1 MSLDQ
6 GYFDGMYAVSADPWE
21 FASRWYEARK
31 YAISLALLPRE
42 HYGHAFEPGCSI
54 GVLTELLAPRC
65 DQLLSCDVAA
75 AAVDSAARRTA
86 SLGNVRVGR
95 MDILR
100 DWPPG
105 KFDLI
110 VLSEVLYYYAG
121 EDLNRVL
128 GRAAAAL
135 RPDGNLLAV
144 HWRHPVADY
153 PRSGDEV
160 HLILAGHP
168 GLARLVE
175 HREPDFVAEVYARAD
190 GRRVSVAEAGGLV

>member
-6 GYFDGMYAVSADPWE
+6 GYFDGMYAASADPWG

-31 YAISLALLPRE
+31 YALSLALLPRE
-42 HYGHAFEPGCSI
+42 RYGHAFEPGCSI

-65 DQLLSCDVAA
+65 DQLLACDVAA

-86 SLGNVRVGR
+86 SRGNVRVGR

-110 VLSEVLYYYAG
+110 VFSEVLYYYAG

-128 GRAAAAL
+128 DRAAAAL

-175 HREPDFVAEVYARAD
+175 HREPDFVAEVYARAG

>member
-6 GYFDGMYAVSADPWE
+6 GYFDGMYAASPDPWE

-65 DQLLSCDVAA
+65 DQLLACDVAA

>member
-6 GYFDGMYAVSADPWE
+6 GYFDGMYAASADPWE

-54 GVLTELLAPRC
+54 GVLTALLAARC
-65 DQLLSCDVAA
+65 DQLLACDVAA

-86 SLGNVRVGR
+86 PLGHVRVER
-95 MDILR
+95 RDILR

-105 KFDLI
+105 TFDLI
-110 VLSEVLYYYAG
+110 VFSEVLYYYAG

-128 GRAAAAL
+128 GQAAAAL

-144 HWRHPVADY
+144 HWRHPVTDY

-175 HREPDFVAEVYARAD
+175 HREPDFVAEVYTRAG
-190 GRRVSVAEAGGLV
+190 GRLVSVAEAGGLV

>member
-1 MSLDQ
+1 MTLDQ
-6 GYFDGMYAVSADPWE
+6 GYFDGMYAASADPWE

-65 DQLLSCDVAA
+65 DQLLACDVAA
-75 AAVDSAARRTA
+75 AAVDAAARRTA
-86 SLGNVRVGR
+86 RLSHVRVDR
-95 MDILR
+95 LDILR

-105 KFDLI
+105 EFDLI
-110 VLSEVLYYYAG
+110 VCSEVLYYYAG
-121 EDLNRVL
+121 EDLTRVL
-128 GRAAAAL
+128 DQAAAAL

-175 HREPDFVAEVYARAD
+175 HREPDFIAEVYARAG